1 MKRKELVT
9 LSDKINYVDYGFLIK
24 TIDEVINI
32 IRTGNYPRII
42 KWKEMEKTLSLIEAT
57 MITNKNRN
65 SPDKQEIKEQI
76 LPVAAFNGVFKKI
89 NCSELIDY
97 SSFTALDI
105 DHLDTNE
112 EMASAMAKAK
122 NIPHTYAIYTT
133 PSGNGIKIIVLHDND
148 DPSCHK
154 EMYEQIAKF
163 YGIEYDDSCKDIAR
177 RNYLCYDPNIWINPN
192 AVPFHF
198 VKSPVIKKPIPARPD
213 FLAVAIGSGNDDC
226 GISDKS
232 IMNMLKGRCKR
243 HKPELLCEGHRRD
256 GVFWFAC
263 EAKMA
268 GVDYDYGLSFVKEL
282 YHSNEIQ
289 LTSGSDFPDS
299 EIEENFKNGY
309 EKAQVI
315 EGRRETYKIR
325 K

>member
-1 MKRKELVT
+1 MYE
-9 LSDKINYVDYGFLIK
+9 
-24 TIDEVINI
+24 
-32 IRTGNYPRII
+32 
-42 KWKEMEKTLSLIEAT
+42 
-57 MITNKNRN
+57 
-65 SPDKQEIKEQI
+65 
-76 LPVAAFNGVFKKI
+76 
-89 NCSELIDY
+89 Y

-105 DHLDTNE
+105 DHLDTVE
-112 EMASAMAKAK
+112 EMASAMEKAK
-122 NIPHTYAIYTT
+122 DILHTYAIYTT
-133 PSGNGIKIIVLHDND
+133 PSGHGIKIIVMHDND

-163 YGIEYDDSCKDIAR
+163 YGIVKYDDSCKDIAR
-177 RNYLCYDPNIWINPN
+177 RNYLCYDPNIYVNPK

-198 VKSPVIKKPIPARPD
+198 VKVPVIKKPIPARPD

-299 EIEENFKNGY
+299 EIEENFRNGY
-309 EKAQVI
+309 EKAQAI
-315 EGRRETYKIR
+315 EGRRETFKIR

>member
-1 MKRKELVT
+1 MRKLITHTNKCNYTKYGLKT
-9 LSDKINYVDYGFLIK
+9 LAIND
-24 TIDEVINI
+24 VINI
-32 IRTGNYPRII
+32 IKTGVYPDII
-42 KWKEMEKTLSLIEAT
+42 YWEKENRYLTLKEAT
-57 MITNKNRN
+57 RITNETWNA
-65 SPDKQEIKEQI
+65 PDRQEIKAQI
-76 LPVAAFNGVFKKI
+76 LPVAAFNGVF
-89 NCSELIDY
+89 SEITEKGLYEY

-105 DHLDTNE
+105 DHLDTVE

-133 PSGNGIKIIVLHDND
+133 PSGHGIKIIVLHDND

-163 YGIEYDDSCKDIAR
+163 YGIKYDTDCIDIAR
-177 RNYLCYDPNIWINPN
+177 RNYLCYDPNIWVNPN

-232 IMNMLKGRCKR
+232 IMNMLKGRCKK

-289 LTSGSDFPDS
+289 LTRGTDFPDS

-315 EGRRETYKIR
+315 EGRRETYIIR